1 MTCRVAAVDCGTN
14 SLRLLVADVDL
25 DRAELTDLTRRMEI
39 VRLGEGVD
47 QTGRLAPAALAR
59 TIGVLREYA
68 DVIAGFGAES
78 VRMVA
83 TSATRDAGNAA
94 EFVRQ
99 VSDVLGVAPEVLT
112 GAQEAMLSFTGATAE
127 LAADHGGPF
136 LVVDIGGGST
146 EFVLGPGGPGG
157 YGGAGSPPVSRGGLG
172 GIVPPDYSATSVN
185 IGCVRMTERHLR
197 GDPPTA
203 REIAAATADIDAAL
217 DAVADAVPVGEA
229 KTLVGLAGSVTTVA
243 AIAIGLPAYDAAQI
257 HHARVCFADV
267 HAVTLALLSQTRA
280 VRAGIGVMHPGRVD
294 VIGGGAL
301 VLDRVMDRFGF
312 SEVLVSEHDI
322 LDGIAWSLAR
332 DSRG

>member
-1 MTCRVAAVDCGTN
+1 MICRVAAVDCGTN

-25 DRAELTDLTRRMEI
+25 GRAELTDLTRRMEI

-47 QTGRLAPAALAR
+47 ETGRLAPAALAR
-59 TIGVLREYA
+59 TIGMLREYA
-68 DVIAGFGAES
+68 DVIAGFAAQS

-94 EFVRQ
+94 EFVRR
-99 VSDVLGVAPEVLT
+99 VSEVLGVAPEVLT
-112 GAQEAMLSFTGATAE
+112 GAGEAMLSFTGATAE

-136 LVVDIGGGST
+136 LVADIGGGST
-146 EFVLGPGGPGG
+146 EFVLGEAAAP
-157 YGGAGSPPVSRGGLG
+157 GGAGAAESNVHA
-172 GIVPPDYSATSVN
+172 ISVN

-203 REIAAATADIDAAL
+203 RELAAATADIDAAL
-217 DAVADAVPVGEA
+217 DAVADAVPVSEA

-243 AIAIGLPAYDAAQI
+243 AIAMGLPGYDAARI
-257 HHARVCFADV
+257 HHARVSAADV
-267 HAVTLALLSQTRA
+267 HAVTLALLSQTRT

-301 VLDRVMDRFGF
+301 VLDRIMDRFGF

-322 LDGIAWSLAR
+322 LDGMAWSLAR
-332 DSRG
+332 DSCG